1 MIPGGRFLLK
11 LMGYQCDVTD
21 VVDMKDGDEV
31 VIALEP
37 AQIGAL
43 IALAVA
49 VILIWRA
56 VRRSN

>member
-1 MIPGGRFLLK
+1 
-11 LMGYQCDVTD
+11 MGYQCDVTD

-31 VIALEP
+31 VIALET

-56 VRRSN
+56 VRRSS